1 MRIGVISDTHGIV
14 PAWNKAIEIFGNADL
29 ILHAGDVLYHPP
41 RIPPIDGYDIPGL
54 VERLNS
60 CPVPLVIA
68 RGNCDPEVYSELL
81 EIPVLSPYAF
91 LQFQNLRILVHHG
104 HAMDIDSLAKVAGK
118 YEASIIVTGHT
129 HLPVIDSVNGLI
141 HINPG
146 SPAHPKFELEGR
158 LVPTVGLIEDDRISI
173 VELETGREVI
183 ACPIPSRD

>member
-14 PAWNKAIEIFGNADL
+14 PAWNKAIEIFGDADF

-41 RIPPIDGYDIPGL
+41 RIPPTAGYDIPGF
-54 VERLNS
+54 VERLNC

-91 LQFQNLRILVHHG
+91 LQFQDLRILVHHG
-104 HAMDIDSLAKVAGK
+104 HAVDNNNIMKAAGK
-118 YEASIIVTGHT
+118 HQASIVVTGHT
-129 HLPVIDSVNGLI
+129 HLPVINGANGLV

-146 SPAHPKFELEGR
+146 SPAHPKFELDGR
-158 LVPTVGLIEDDRISI
+158 LVPTVGLVEDERICI
-173 VELETGREVI
+173 VELETGREVM
-183 ACPIPSRD
+183 ACTLPPRS